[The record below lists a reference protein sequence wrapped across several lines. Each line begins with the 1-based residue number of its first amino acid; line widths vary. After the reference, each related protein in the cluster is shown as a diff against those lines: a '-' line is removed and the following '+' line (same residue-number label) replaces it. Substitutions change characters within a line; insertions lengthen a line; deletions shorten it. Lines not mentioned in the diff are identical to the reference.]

1 MLALHRREKEIVLVR
16 TQERHLLTLMVVEIA
31 PHKVR
36 LGFEA
41 PGDVAIERGELSTN
55 RGETAAW
62 YMCRHCGR
70 LRAVTGRDGL
80 LLAKCD
86 HCNYFDFMRV
96 EAPQQTA
103 TAWCP
108 ECDRTTNHNIVSARL
123 RECSECGE
131 LSEITN
137 KEIVL

>member
-1 MLALHRREKEIVLVR
+1 MLALHRKEKEIVLVR

-41 PGDVAIERGELSTN
+41 PSDVAIERGELSTN

-70 LRAVTGRDGL
+70 LRAVANREGL

-86 HCNYFDFMRV
+86 HCNHFDFMRV
-96 EAPQQTA
+96 QAPHQTA
-103 TAWCP
+103 AAWCP
-108 ECDRTTNHNIVSARL
+108 ECDRTTNHNVISPFL

-131 LSEITN
+131 PSEII